1 MPLPEGFNETEH
13 LLDLFRREHN
23 KAVNQRF
30 KNQTD
35 NDVTTPKASLKHA
48 SIIKDSDSAIT
59 TIIRFLLFEFLV
71 GHGQSIQA
79 PVYGV
84 PAQEY
89 QRNTKFKPQVKLSFK
104 EKFSTELTERYPAT
118 GEITFRLMDESS
130 ESISRAKAEKL
141 AKDIKREFTSPTF
154 IWEKGW
160 YKYTYKDIQLGYDFR
175 LLVKSKTEGERIV
188 RKVLEIQGHTFNND
202 NQQFIEHDKTYSLN
216 PGTHKVYGRT
226 VKKSIERPRV
236 DVRFRY
242 AQLLIHGQVNA
253 VNLVAMSD
261 VGFKSVIERIN
272 SV

>member
-1 MPLPEGFNETEH
+1 MPLPQGFNEYEH
-13 LLDLFRREHN
+13 LMDLFRREQN
-23 KAVNQRF
+23 KAVKAWF
-30 KNQTD
+30 KNQD
-35 NDVTTPKASLKHA
+35 DDDVSTPKASLKHA
-48 SIIKDSDSAIT
+48 CLIKDADNVGIVQ
-59 TIIRFLLFEFLV
+59 IRMWLFEFIV
-71 GHGQSIQA
+71 GRTQSIQA
-79 PVYGV
+79 PIYGI

-89 QRNTKFKPQVKLSFK
+89 QRNTKFKPQVKLFFK

-118 GEITFRLMDESS
+118 GEITFRLIDESS

-160 YKYTYKDIQLGYDFR
+160 YKYTYKDIDLGYDFC
-175 LLVKSKTEGERIV
+175 LLVKSKAEGERIV
-188 RKVLEIQGHTFNND
+188 RKVLEIQSHTFKNN

-216 PGTHKVYGRT
+216 PTTHKVYGRT
-226 VKKSIERPRV
+226 VKKPIERPRV

-242 AQLLIHGQVNA
+242 AQLIIHGQVNA

-261 VGFKSVIERIN
+261 VGFKSVIEQIN